1 MSMKQKLV
9 REIKAVVLTTAYFA
23 AWFGLL
29 IVLKELILAEYDVR
43 FRHLSVAII
52 GALIVAKVVLVL
64 EHVSLGSWVRRQ
76 PAWVDVGLRTMIYSV
91 CVFVVLLVEKG
102 IEGRREDGGFV
113 EAIGRAI
120 VQSDADHFAATT
132 IAVAVALLGFNATSV
147 LRKHLGE
154 HGLRHIFLS
163 PLPNEQPTSAA
174 GASPAHRNQT

>member
-1 MSMKQKLV
+1 MSMKQKLA

-29 IVLKELILAEYDVR
+29 ILLKELILAEYDVR
-43 FRHLSVAII
+43 FRHFSMAII

-91 CVFVVLLVEKG
+91 CVFVVLMVEKG
-102 IEGRREDGGFV
+102 FEGRHEAGGLIK
-113 EAIGRAI
+113 AIRQAI
-120 VQSDADHFAATT
+120 AEGNADHAIATT
-132 IAVAVALLGFNATSV
+132 LAVGVALIGFNAASI

-154 HGLRHIFLS
+154 HGLRHIFLT
-163 PLPNEQPTSAA
+163 PLPDD
-174 GASPAHRNQT
+174 